1 MNELNKEIEDQKN
14 IQQEAEPTGEVEKK
28 TENKNFDGEPQGDVE
43 KDTKKSEWGK
53 FANDEYTPTN
63 GFLVSTEYAQEKG
76 FIDEDNSVVDFAAAK
91 EDLAISDTFGN
102 QGTYYNEAKLENDTT
117 VYESKTA
124 EVIEPDGSV
133 KQGGGE
139 QGFAIDD
146 DIDMRKWSNENQEV
160 EFVHDREK
168 YQSANEV
175 MNDPKAWEGAL
186 AENAMFDDLQER
198 GKFDYG
204 YEADGQKV
212 MFDDKDHK
220 KTMEGFY
227 NVSNAGEDTHIEGR
241 NLAEEYK
248 NQ

>member
-1 MNELNKEIEDQKN
+1 MNEFREIEEQK
-14 IQQEAEPTGEVEKK
+14 IAQEKVEPKGEVEQQSV
-28 TENKNFDGEPQGDVE
+28 EKNNDEEPQGDIE
-43 KDTKKSEWGK
+43 KDTEKSEWGK

-76 FIDEDNSVVDFAAAK
+76 FIDEDKNVTDFQSAK
-91 EDLAISDTFGN
+91 ETLNISDTFGN
-102 QGTYYNEAKLENDTT
+102 KGTHYNEAKLENDTT
-117 VYESKTA
+117 VYESKA
-124 EVIEPDGSV
+124 ADVIEPDGSV
-133 KQGGGE
+133 MQGKGE

-146 DIDMRKWSNENQEV
+146 NIDMRKWSDENKEV
-160 EFVHDREK
+160 EFVQDSEK
-168 YQSANEV
+168 YQGANEV

-212 MFDDKDHK
+212 MFDDEDHK
-220 KTMEGFY
+220 KAMEGFY
-227 NVSNAGEDTHIEGR
+227 NVSNAGENTHIEGR